1 MDSFP
6 GINRFSGQTVRYEIY
21 LKEDEKSNQNE
32 EDFFLVHSVFS
43 GKIIIYTRKQLVKW
57 IHKRQLSLAKFQQ
70 YIDWAP
76 RRFWRQL
83 IFYISVTGILA
94 LLLLLLLVMP
104 SRSFSNPHYV
114 IDNQIDGSAGVCC
127 YHTHCVLLCCF
138 HVRIIRVWKKNRA
151 LKVKV
156 IQRKW
161 NIALRIVQYPILLYR
176 FLCRFSS
183 ISYVFSLYSLN
194 IN

>member
-1 MDSFP
+1 MNKY
-6 GINRFSGQTVRYEIY
+6 IKNIKTTVSKQNSSNILFGLHGVSEDGSYFIY
-21 LKEDEKSNQNE
+21 
-32 EDFFLVHSVFS
+32 V
-43 GKIIIYTRKQLVKW
+43 
-57 IHKRQLSLAKFQQ
+57 
-70 YIDWAP
+70 
-76 RRFWRQL
+76 
-83 IFYISVTGILA
+83 SVTGILV
-94 LLLLLLLVMP
+94 LLLPLLLQLLLMMIP
-104 SRSFSNPHYV
+104 SRSFSNPYYV
-114 IDNQIDGSAGVCC
+114 IDIQIDGSAGVCCC

-176 FLCRFSS
+176 FFMSFFVDIVCFFL
-183 ISYVFSLYSLN
+183 LYSLN